1 MRTNKLKEIWESGGS
16 AVNGWLSIPSSYLAE
31 LMANQGWDSV
41 TIDLQH
47 GAIDVP
53 EAIPMLQAVSTTDAV
68 PLVRVPWNEPSV
80 IMRVLDAGAYG
91 IICPMVNNRDDAA
104 RFVAAC
110 RYPPEGMRSNGA
122 YRGMIYGGPDYLEHA
137 NEEIMTLAMVETR
150 EGVSNLAEI
159 ARTPGLD
166 AVYIG
171 PTDLAFSH
179 GHPPKHDN
187 FDGPVADLIAQILEG
202 AHAAGIRAGIHA
214 TRTDYS
220 ARMIAD
226 GFDLVTPTSD
236 VRMLTAAAPDVLS
249 MLRSVERR

>member
-1 MRTNKLKEIWESGGS
+1 MRKNRIRELWAEGRA
-16 AVNGWLSIPSSYLAE
+16 AVNGWLSVPSPYVAE
-31 LMANQGWDSV
+31 IMAHQGWDGL

-47 GAIDVP
+47 GPVDVP
-53 EAIPMLQAVSTTDAV
+53 DAIPMMQAMAAGNAV
-68 PLVRVPWNEPSV
+68 PIVRVPWNEPSV

-91 IICPMVNNRDDAA
+91 IICPMINTREDAE
-104 RFVAAC
+104 RFVGAC
-110 RYPPEGMRSNGA
+110 RYPPDGYRSNGA
-122 YRGMIYGGPDYLEHA
+122 YRGALYGGADYLEHA
-137 NEEIMTLAMVETR
+137 NEEILTFAMIETR
-150 EGVSNLAEI
+150 EGVANLAEI
-159 ARTPGLD
+159 AATPGLD

-187 FDGPVADLIAQILEG
+187 FEGPVADLIAQIRET
-202 AHAAGIRAGIHA
+202 AHAAGIRAGVHA

-236 VRMLTAAAPDVLS
+236 VRMLTGAAPEVLGA
-249 MLRSVERR
+249 LKAE